1 MKNLSRRELL
11 AGVVAG
17 GTVAGGAI
25 AGSAVAVG
33 AGASAAD
40 APPGP
45 AGVQAHREDAPK
57 RPARLRQGDS
67 VALVAPA
74 TVTYD
79 RDDLLIAVESL
90 EALGL
95 KVRPGEHV
103 LARYGYF
110 AGTDEDRA
118 ADINAAF
125 TADDVDGVIALR
137 GGWGAARTHPHLDLD
152 RIAANPKVFLGYSD
166 ITTLLNAFLARS
178 SLVAFHG
185 PNGSSPWT
193 GFTTQGVRSIIFNG
207 EAPLMRNP
215 EVRDDSLA
223 VRDYRISPIV
233 PGRARGRLVG
243 GNLTLFSGL
252 VGTPWFPDVTG
263 ALVFLEEVGEY
274 IYRCDRMLTQL
285 ALAGVFEK
293 AAGVILGGFTG
304 CGISPDRFGT
314 FSLNDVFEQHLGGLG
329 KPVFS
334 GAMIGHV
341 EWKRTVPIGVMT
353 EMDARAGTIQMLEPA
368 VL

>member
-1 MKNLSRRELL
+1 MTVLSRRELL
-11 AGVVAG
+11 AGA
-17 GTVAGGAI
+17 VAGGAV
-25 AGSAVAVG
+25 ASGAVARSS
-33 AGASAAD
+33 AAIAAASPAD
-40 APPGP
+40 APP
-45 AGVQAHREDAPK
+45 AARSRQFDSESAPK
-57 RPARLRQGDS
+57 RPARLRQGDR

-95 KVRPGEHV
+95 KVQPGKHV

-125 TADDVDGVIALR
+125 AAADIDGVIALR
-137 GGWGAARTHPHLDLD
+137 GGWGAARTLPHLDFES
-152 RIAANPKVFLGYSD
+152 IAANPKVFLGYSD

-178 SLVAFHG
+178 NLVGFHG

-193 GFTTQGVRSIIFNG
+193 EFTTHGVRSIVFDG

-215 EVRDDSLA
+215 EIRDDSLA
-223 VRDYRISPIV
+223 VRDYRIVPIV

-243 GNLTLFSGL
+243 GNLTLFCGL
-252 VGTPWFPDVTG
+252 LGTPWIPDVSG
-263 ALVFLEEVGEY
+263 ALLFLEEVGEY

-285 ALAGVFEK
+285 ALAGVFDK
-293 AAGVILGGFTG
+293 AAGIILGGFTG

-314 FSLNDVFEQHLGGLG
+314 FSLNDIFEQHLGRRG

-341 EWKRTVPIGVMT
+341 ERTRTIPIGVT
-353 EMDARAGTIQMLEPA
+353 AEMDAEAGTIQLLEPA
-368 VL
+368 VI

>member
-1 MKNLSRRELL
+1 MTILSRRELL
-11 AGVVAG
+11 AGAVAG
-17 GTVAGGAI
+17 TAI
-25 AGSAVAVG
+25 AGAATHAGTPPGARGESA
-33 AGASAAD
+33 AGART
-40 APPGP
+40 P
-45 AGVQAHREDAPK
+45 V
-57 RPARLRQGDS
+57 RPARLRKGDL

-79 RDDLLIAVESL
+79 RDDLLVAVESL

-95 KVRPGEHV
+95 RVRVGEHV
-103 LARYGYF
+103 LERYGYF

-125 TADDVDGVIALR
+125 AADDIDGVVALK
-137 GGWGAARTHPHLDLD
+137 GGWGAARTLPHLDFD
-152 RIAANPKVFLGYSD
+152 RIAANPKAFLGYSD

-178 SLVAFHG
+178 NLVGFHG
-185 PNGSSPWT
+185 PVAASPWN
-193 GFTTQGVRSIIFNG
+193 GFTARGVRSILFDG

-215 EVRDDSLA
+215 EFRDDALA
-223 VRDYRISPIV
+223 VRDYRIYPII
-233 PGRARGRLVG
+233 PGLARGRLVG

-252 VGTPWFPDVTG
+252 LGTPWFPDVSG

-285 ALAGVFEK
+285 ALAGVFDK
-293 AAGVILGGFTG
+293 AEGVILGGFTG
-304 CGISPDRFGT
+304 CGVSPDRFGT
-314 FSLNDVFEQHLGGLG
+314 FSLNDVFEQHLGRLG

-334 GAMIGHV
+334 GAMIGHI
-341 EWKRTVPIGVMT
+341 EWKRTIPIGILA
-353 EMDARAGTIQMLEPA
+353 EMDAEAGTIQLLEPA

>member
-1 MKNLSRRELL
+1 MTVLSRRELL
-11 AGVVAG
+11 AGAVAG
-17 GTVAGGAI
+17 TAVAGGAI
-25 AGSAVAVG
+25 L
-33 AGASAAD
+33 ASASSGT
-40 APPGP
+40 PGEP
-45 AGVQAHREDAPK
+45 DHRESAPN
-57 RPARLRQGDS
+57 RPARLRMGDLVS
-67 VALVAPA
+67 LVAPA

-79 RDDLLIAVESL
+79 RDDLRVAVESL

-95 KVRPGEHV
+95 RVRTGEHV
-103 LARYGYF
+103 LDRHGYF
-110 AGTDEDRA
+110 AGADRDRA

-125 TADDVDGVIALR
+125 AADEVKGIVALK
-137 GGWGAARTHPHLDLD
+137 GGWGAARTLPHLDFD

-166 ITTLLNAFLARS
+166 ITTLLNAFLARCN
-178 SLVAFHG
+178 LVGFHG
-185 PNGSSPWT
+185 PNGSSPWSE
-193 GFTTQGVRSIIFNG
+193 FTAQGVRSILFDA

-215 EVRDDSLA
+215 EIRNDTLA
-223 VRDYRISPIV
+223 VRDYRIHTITA
-233 PGRARGRLVG
+233 GRARGRLIG

-252 VGTPWFPDVTG
+252 AGTPWFPDVSG

-334 GAMIGHV
+334 GAMIGHI
-341 EWKRTVPIGVMT
+341 EWKRTIPVGGMA
-353 EMDARAGTIQMLEPA
+353 EMDADAGTIQLLEA
-368 VL
+368 GVV

>member
-1 MKNLSRRELL
+1 MVNRRTFL
-11 AGVVAG
+11 AGTAVAG
-17 GTVAGGAI
+17 VAAA
-25 AGSAVAVG
+25 AGRET
-33 AGASAAD
+33 
-40 APPGP
+40 APGYGP
-45 AGVQAHREDAPK
+45 DDRAPK
-57 RPARLRQGDS
+57 RPARLRPGDR

-79 RDDLLIAVESL
+79 RDDMMIGVENL
-90 EALGL
+90 QALGL
-95 KVRPGEHV
+95 KVRIGNHV

-110 AGTDEDRA
+110 AGRDAQRA
-118 ADINAAF
+118 EDINRAF
-125 TADDVDGVIALR
+125 GDNEIAGIVALR
-137 GGWGAARTHPHLDLD
+137 GGWGAARTLPHLDFAT
-152 RIAANPKVFLGYSD
+152 IAANPKVLLGYSD
-166 ITTLLNAFLARS
+166 ITTLLNALLARS
-178 SLVAFHG
+178 NLVGFHG
-185 PNGSSPWT
+185 PNGSSQWSDFST
-193 GFTTQGVRSIIFNG
+193 RGVRSVLFEG
-207 EAPLMRNP
+207 QTPLMRNP
-215 EVRDDSLA
+215 KLRDDTLA
-223 VRDYRISPIV
+223 VRENRIQTIV

-252 VGTPWFPDVTG
+252 AGTPYLPDVSG

-314 FSLNDVFEQHLGGLG
+314 FSLNDVFGQHLGALG

-341 EWKRTVPIGVMT
+341 AHKRTIPIGVT
-353 EMDARAGTIQMLEPA
+353 AEMDADSGTIELLEPA
-368 VL
+368 VI

>member
-1 MKNLSRRELL
+1 MTEISRRELL
-11 AGVVAG
+11 AGA
-17 GTVAGGAI
+17 VAGGAV
-25 AGSAVAVG
+25 AGG
-33 AGASAAD
+33 AFAATASSTEGSRRHD
-40 APPGP
+40 DGSP
-45 AGVQAHREDAPK
+45 R
-57 RPARLRQGDS
+57 RPARLRAGDL

-79 RDDLLIAVESL
+79 KNELSIAVESL

-95 KVRPGEHV
+95 RVRSGKHV

-110 AGTDEDRA
+110 AGADEIRA

-125 TADDVDGVIALR
+125 AAEDVAGVIALR
-137 GGWGAARTHPHLDLD
+137 GGWGAARTLPYLDFDL
-152 RIAANPKVFLGYSD
+152 IAANPKVLLGYSD
-166 ITTLLNAFLARS
+166 ITSLLNAVLARS
-178 SLVAFHG
+178 NLVGFHG

-193 GFTTQGVRSIIFNG
+193 DFTTRSVKSILFDV

-215 EVRDDSLA
+215 RIRDDTLA
-223 VRDYRISPIV
+223 VRDYRIVPIV

-252 VGTPWFPDVTG
+252 LGTPWFPDVSG

-314 FSLNDVFEQHLGGLG
+314 FSLNDIFEQHLGGLG

-334 GAMIGHV
+334 GAMIGHI
-341 EWKRTVPIGVMT
+341 EWKRTIPVGGMAEI
-353 EMDARAGTIQMLEPA
+353 DAEAGTIQLLEPA

>member
-1 MKNLSRRELL
+1 M
-11 AGVVAG
+11 
-17 GTVAGGAI
+17 
-25 AGSAVAVG
+25 
-33 AGASAAD
+33 
-40 APPGP
+40 
-45 AGVQAHREDAPK
+45 
-57 RPARLRQGDS
+57 
-67 VALVAPA
+67 
-74 TVTYD
+74 
-79 RDDLLIAVESL
+79 
-90 EALGL
+90 
-95 KVRPGEHV
+95 
-103 LARYGYF
+103 
-110 AGTDEDRA
+110 
-118 ADINAAF
+118 
-125 TADDVDGVIALR
+125 R
-137 GGWGAARTHPHLDLD
+137 GGWGAARTLPYLDYD

-166 ITTLLNAFLARS
+166 ITTLLNAFLAKS
-178 SLVAFHG
+178 NLVCFHG

-193 GFTTQGVRSIIFNG
+193 EFTTEGVRRIIFNG

-215 EVRDDSLA
+215 GIRDDSLA
-223 VRDYRISPIV
+223 VRGYRTYPIV
-233 PGRARGRLVG
+233 HGRARGRLVG
-243 GNLTLFSGL
+243 GNLTLFSSL

-341 EWKRTVPIGVMT
+341 EWKRTVPIGVMA
-353 EMDARAGTIQMLEPA
+353 EMDAEAGTIQLLEPA

>member
-1 MKNLSRRELL
+1 MSSISRRELL
-11 AGVVAG
+11 AGAATGAAVAG
-17 GTVAGGAI
+17 VATLATTPSGVAGERDLPE
-25 AGSAVAVG
+25 ST
-33 AGASAAD
+33 
-40 APPGP
+40 P
-45 AGVQAHREDAPK
+45 R
-57 RPARLRQGDS
+57 RPARLREGDP

-79 RDDLLIAVESL
+79 KNDLSIAVESL

-95 KVRPGEHV
+95 RVRTGEHV

-110 AGTDEDRA
+110 AGADEARA

-125 TADDVDGVIALR
+125 AAEDVAGVIALR
-137 GGWGAARTHPHLDLD
+137 GGWGAARTLPHLDFDL
-152 RIAANPKVFLGYSD
+152 IAANPKVFLGYSD
-166 ITTLLNAFLARS
+166 ITTLLNAALARS
-178 SLVAFHG
+178 GLVSFHG

-193 GFTTQGVRSIIFNG
+193 DFTTRGVRSILFDA

-215 EVRDDSLA
+215 RIRDDTLA
-223 VRDYRISPIV
+223 VRDHRIVPIV

-243 GNLTLFSGL
+243 GNLTLFSCL
-252 VGTPWFPDVTG
+252 LGTPWFPDVTG

-314 FSLNDVFEQHLGGLG
+314 FSLNDIFEQHLGGLG

-334 GAMIGHV
+334 GAMIGHI
-341 EWKRTVPIGVMT
+341 EWKRTIPVGGMAEI
-353 EMDARAGTIQMLEPA
+353 DAEAGTIQLLEPA

>member
-1 MKNLSRRELL
+1 MRNLSRRELL

-17 GTVAGGAI
+17 GAV
-25 AGSAVAVG
+25 AGSAVAG
-33 AGASAAD
+33 NTDKPDTGAAAAGA
-40 APPGP
+40 PQGQ
-45 AGVQAHREDAPK
+45 AGVQTDPQHAPK
-57 RPARLRQGDS
+57 RPARLREGDI
-67 VALVAPA
+67 VELVAPA

-90 EALGL
+90 KALGL
-95 KVRPGEHV
+95 KVRPGKHV

-125 TADDVDGVIALR
+125 AADDVAGVIALR
-137 GGWGAARTHPHLDLD
+137 GGWGAARTLPHLDFD
-152 RIAANPKVFLGYSD
+152 RVSANPKVFLGYSD

-178 SLVAFHG
+178 GLVGFHG

-193 GFTTQGVRSIIFNG
+193 EFTTRGVRSIVFDG

-223 VRDYRISPIV
+223 VRDYRISTIV

-252 VGTPWFPDVTG
+252 VGTPWFPDVSG

-314 FSLNDVFEQHLGGLG
+314 FSLSDVFEQHLGGLG

-341 EWKRTVPIGVMT
+341 EWKRTIPLGVMAK
-353 EMDARAGTIQMLEPA
+353 MDAEAGAIQMLEPA
-368 VL
+368 VV

>member
-1 MKNLSRRELL
+1 MTNLSRRELL
-11 AGVVAG
+11 AGA
-17 GTVAGGAI
+17 VAGGAV
-25 AGSAVAVG
+25 AGG
-33 AGASAAD
+33 AALAA
-40 APPGP
+40 APPGTRS
-45 AGVQAHREDAPK
+45 RERSPESVPR
-57 RPARLRQGDS
+57 RPARLRAGDQ

-79 RDDLLIAVESL
+79 RDDLLVAVESL

-95 KVRPGEHV
+95 RVRTGEHV

-110 AGTDEDRA
+110 AGADEDRA

-125 TADDVDGVIALR
+125 AADDVDGVIALR
-137 GGWGAARTHPHLDLD
+137 GGWGAARTLPYLDFDL
-152 RIAANPKVFLGYSD
+152 IAANPKVLLGYSD

-178 SLVAFHG
+178 NLVGFHG
-185 PNGSSPWT
+185 PNGSSPWSE
-193 GFTTQGVRSIIFNG
+193 FTTRGVRSIVFDG

-215 EVRDDSLA
+215 EIRNDTLA
-223 VRDYRISPIV
+223 VRDYRIYPIV

-252 VGTPWFPDVTG
+252 LGTPWFPDVSG

-293 AAGVILGGFTG
+293 AAGVILGGFAG
-304 CGISPDRFGT
+304 CGISPDRFGA
-314 FSLNDVFEQHLGGLG
+314 FSLNDVFDQHLGGLG
-329 KPVFS
+329 KPAFS
-334 GAMIGHV
+334 GAMIGHIA
-341 EWKRTVPIGVMT
+341 WKRTIPIGVMA
-353 EMDARAGTIQMLEPA
+353 EIDAEAGTIQMLEPA

>member
-1 MKNLSRRELL
+1 MRNLSRRDLL

-17 GTVAGGAI
+17 GAVAGGAL
-25 AGSAVAVG
+25 AGNAAPIDAGGDVADV
-33 AGASAAD
+33 
-40 APPGP
+40 PPGT
-45 AGVQAHREDAPK
+45 AGVEAHPDFVPK
-57 RPARLRQGDS
+57 RPARLREGDS

-95 KVRPGEHV
+95 KVRPGKHV

-118 ADINAAF
+118 ADINDAFAA
-125 TADDVDGVIALR
+125 ADVAGVIALR
-137 GGWGAARTHPHLDLD
+137 GGWGAARTLPHLDFD

-178 SLVAFHG
+178 GLVGFHG
-185 PNGSSPWT
+185 PNGSSRWT
-193 GFTTQGVRSIIFNG
+193 EFTTRGVSSIIFDG

-223 VRDYRISPIV
+223 VRDYRVHPIV
-233 PGRARGRLVG
+233 GGRARGRLVG

-252 VGTPWFPDVTG
+252 AGTPWFPDVTG

-285 ALAGVFEK
+285 ALASVFEK
-293 AAGVILGGFTG
+293 AAGIILGGFTG

-341 EWKRTVPIGVMT
+341 EWKRTIPIGVAA
-353 EMDARAGTIQMLEPA
+353 EMDADAGTIQLLEPA
-368 VL
+368 VV